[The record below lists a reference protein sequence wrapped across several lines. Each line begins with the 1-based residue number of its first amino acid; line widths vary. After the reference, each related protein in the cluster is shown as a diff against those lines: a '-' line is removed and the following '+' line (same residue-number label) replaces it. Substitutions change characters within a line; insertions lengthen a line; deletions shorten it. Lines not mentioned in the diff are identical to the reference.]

1 MLGPLRT
8 LISVLF
14 VGALVWCSFTIKL
27 GDRTFAEHADRISQT
42 REARDLIAGT
52 RARIQPILEEVK
64 HRLLGE
70 YVEAPTF
77 AVEAS
82 PPATPSP
89 TARPV
94 GARLAG
100 GASPRSADIPA
111 ATTRGPST
119 AESPRLPGTRRREP
133 SLPAAHIAR

>member
-1 MLGPLRT
+1 MLGPLRA
-8 LISVLF
+8 LISVIF
-14 VGALVWCSFTIKL
+14 VGALVWCSFTVKL

-77 AVEAS
+77 EAES
-82 PPATPSP
+82 SLPGAPSP
-89 TARPV
+89 SARPP

-100 GASPRSADIPA
+100 SRAPRSAEIPA
-111 ATTRGPST
+111 ATARGPST
-119 AESPRLPGTRRREP
+119 AESPRLPGARRREP